1 MFQVFITKVKKGQGR
16 MKIDYEL
23 KDRLS
28 FNDKEYL
35 AEQLSILLLNVAS
48 YKDQINIFAG
58 YISQTWSNED
68 GGLEQWE
75 TDMEFL
81 MWDTEI
87 GSTIRN
93 FLENFK
99 EE

>member
-1 MFQVFITKVKKGQGR
+1 

-48 YKDQINIFAG
+48 YKDQISIFAG
-58 YISQTWSNED
+58 YISQAWSHED

>member
-1 MFQVFITKVKKGQGR
+1 

-99 EE
+99 EEE

>member
-1 MFQVFITKVKKGQGR
+1 

-48 YKDQINIFAG
+48 
-58 YISQTWSNED
+58 
-68 GGLEQWE
+68 
-75 TDMEFL
+75 
-81 MWDTEI
+81 
-87 GSTIRN
+87 
-93 FLENFK
+93 
-99 EE
+99 

>member
-1 MFQVFITKVKKGQGR
+1 

-23 KDRLS
+23 KDKLS

-68 GGLEQWE
+68 GGVWY
-75 TDMEFL
+75 
-81 MWDTEI
+81 EI
-87 GSTIRN
+87 
-93 FLENFK
+93 
-99 EE
+99 